1 MIRVV
6 HVITRTNIGGP
17 AVIASSLLADERH
30 PDVRQSLVRG
40 TPGADEGDYFE
51 GSPLLARTTTVH
63 GLGRSPK
70 PLDDVRA
77 LVSLVALLRRER
89 PDVVHTHMA
98 KAGVLGR
105 LAAFVAR
112 VPVRI
117 HTFHGHLLHGYFGA
131 IATRVV
137 VATERLMRLVTTHS
151 VVVGSSVHR
160 DLVGAGVVDARRSS
174 VINPGVEPFALA
186 DRDAA
191 RRALGLPE
199 GRGVV
204 MYVGRLAQI
213 KRPDRFLDLAD
224 DLAPRDGAIFALVG
238 DGPLGDECRARVAR
252 TPNTVALGWQRDL
265 GTLLAAADVVVLCS
279 DNEGV
284 PLLLIEAALAG
295 RPVVT
300 TDVGAVRDVVQDG
313 VTGVVVPTGDRAA
326 LARAV
331 GTLLSD
337 PAERE
342 RLGSAARDR
351 ALREMTASAAVDR
364 HVDLYRSLVAKRR
377 PN

>member
-1 MIRVV
+1 VIRVV

-17 AVIASSLLADERH
+17 AVIASSLLADGRH
-30 PDVRQSLVRG
+30 PDVQQSLVRG
-40 TPGADEGDYFE
+40 MPGADEGDYFE
-51 GSPLLARTTTVH
+51 GSPLLARTTTVQ

-70 PLDDVRA
+70 PLDDLRA
-77 LVSLVALLRRER
+77 LVSLVRLLRRER

-105 LAAFVAR
+105 IAAFVAR
-112 VPVRI
+112 VPVRV

-131 IATRVV
+131 LATRIV
-137 VATERLMRLVTTHS
+137 VAVERLMRLVTTHA

-160 DLVGAGVVDARRSS
+160 DLVRAGVVNARRSS
-174 VINPGVEPFALA
+174 VINPGVEPFAVV
-186 DRDAA
+186 DRGAA
-191 RRALGLPE
+191 RRSLGLPAD
-199 GRGVV
+199 GDVV

-224 DLAPRDGAIFALVG
+224 DLAARSGATFALVG
-238 DGPLGDECRARVAR
+238 DGPLGDECRARIAR
-252 TPNTVALGWQRDL
+252 TANAVALGWQRDL
-265 GTLLAAADVVVLCS
+265 GTLLGAADVVVLCS

-300 TDVGAVRDVVQDG
+300 TDVGAVRDVVRDG
-313 VTGVVVPTGDRAA
+313 ETGVLVPAGDRGA
-326 LARAV
+326 LATAV
-331 GTLLSD
+331 DTLLSD
-337 PAERE
+337 PALRD
-342 RLGSAARDR
+342 RLGSTARDR

-364 HVDLYRSLVAKRR
+364 HVELYRTLVERR
-377 PN
+377 SR

>member
-30 PDVRQSLVRG
+30 PDVVQTLVRG
-40 TPGADEGDYFE
+40 VPGADEGDYFE
-51 GSPLLARTTTVH
+51 GSPLLGRTTTVR

-77 LVSLVALLRRER
+77 LVALVRLLRRER

-105 LAAFVAR
+105 TAAFLAR

-131 IATRVV
+131 LATRVV
-137 VATERLMRLVTTHS
+137 VLVERLMRLVTTHA

-160 DLVGAGVVDARRSS
+160 DLVAAGVVDAGRSS
-174 VINPGVEPFALA
+174 VINPGVEPFPVA
-186 DRDAA
+186 DAADA
-191 RRALGLPE
+191 RRALGLPPD
-199 GRGVV
+199 GAVV

-224 DLAPRDGAIFALVG
+224 DLAARGGATFALVG
-238 DGPLGDECRARVAR
+238 DGPLGDECRARIEGM
-252 TPNTVALGWQRDL
+252 PNAVALGWQRDL

-295 RPVVT
+295 RPVVA
-300 TDVGAVRDVVQDG
+300 TDVGAIRDVVRDG
-313 VTGVVVPTGDRAA
+313 ETGVLVPAGDRVA
-326 LARAV
+326 LTHAV
-331 GTLLSD
+331 GSLIAD
-337 PAERE
+337 PVARE
-342 RLGSAARDR
+342 RLGSAARELARRD
-351 ALREMTASAAVDR
+351 LTASAAVDR
-364 HVDLYRSLVAKRR
+364 HVDLYRSLVTQRTRR
-377 PN
+377 

>member
-1 MIRVV
+1 VIRVV

-17 AVIASSLLADERH
+17 AVIASSLLADDRH
-30 PDVRQSLVRG
+30 ADVQQSLVRG

-70 PLDDVRA
+70 PLDDLRA
-77 LVSLVALLRRER
+77 LVSLIRLLRRER

-105 LAAFVAR
+105 IAACMAR

-131 IATRVV
+131 LATRIV
-137 VATERLMRLVTTHS
+137 VATERLMRRVTTHS

-174 VINPGVEPFALA
+174 VINPGIEPFALA
-186 DRDAA
+186 DRSEA
-191 RRALGLPE
+191 RRTLELPID
-199 GRGVV
+199 GDVV

-224 DLAPRDGAIFALVG
+224 DLAGHGSAMFALVG

-252 TPNTVALGWQRDL
+252 TPNAVALGWQRDI

-300 TDVGAVRDVVQDG
+300 TDVGAVRDVVRDG
-313 VTGVVVPTGDRAA
+313 DTGLLVPAGNRAA
-326 LARAV
+326 LAGAVQSLLADPELRA
-331 GTLLSD
+331 
-337 PAERE
+337 
-342 RLGSAARDR
+342 RLGAAARDR
-351 ALREMTASAAVDR
+351 AHSEMTASAAVDR
-364 HVDLYRSLVAKRR
+364 HVELYRMLVEQRSR
-377 PN
+377 

>member
-1 MIRVV
+1 VIRVV

-17 AVIASSLLADERH
+17 AVIASSLLADDRH
-30 PDVRQSLVRG
+30 ADVQQSLVRG

-51 GSPLLARTTTVH
+51 GSPLLDRTTTVH

-70 PLDDVRA
+70 PLDDLRA
-77 LVSLVALLRRER
+77 LVSLVRLLRRER

-105 LAAFVAR
+105 IAAFVAR

-131 IATRVV
+131 LATRVV
-137 VATERLMRLVTTHS
+137 VATERLMRRVTTHS
-151 VVVGSSVHR
+151 VVVGSTVHR
-160 DLVGAGVVDARRSS
+160 DLVGARVVDARRSS
-174 VINPGVEPFALA
+174 VINPGVEAFGVT
-186 DRDAA
+186 DRSAA
-191 RRALGLPE
+191 RRALGLPID
-199 GRGVV
+199 GDVV

-224 DLAPRDGAIFALVG
+224 DLAANRDATFVLVG
-238 DGPLGDECRARVAR
+238 DGPLGDECRARTAR
-252 TPNTVALGWQRDL
+252 MPNAVALGWQRDL

-300 TDVGAVRDVVQDG
+300 TDVGAVRDVVRDG
-313 VTGVVVPTGDRAA
+313 DTGVLVPAGDRVA
-326 LARAV
+326 LAGAV
-331 GTLLSD
+331 RSLLAD
-337 PAERE
+337 PDLRE
-342 RLGSAARDR
+342 RLGDAARDR
-351 ALREMTASAAVDR
+351 ALRELTASAAVDR
-364 HVDLYRSLVAKRR
+364 HVDLYRQLVAERQAR
-377 PN
+377 

>member
-17 AVIASSLLADERH
+17 AVIASSLLSDGRHAD
-30 PDVRQSLVRG
+30 VQQSLVRG
-40 TPGADEGDYFE
+40 TPGADEGDYFD
-51 GSPLLARTTTVH
+51 GSPLLDRTTTVH

-70 PLDDVRA
+70 PLDDLRA
-77 LVSLVALLRRER
+77 LVSLIRLLRRER

-105 LAAFVAR
+105 IAAAVAR

-131 IATRVV
+131 FATRVV
-137 VATERLMRLVTTHS
+137 VATERLMRRITTHS
-151 VVVGSSVHR
+151 IVVGSTVHR
-160 DLVGAGVVDARRSS
+160 DLVEARVVDARRSS
-174 VINPGVEPFALA
+174 VINPGIEPFTLA
-186 DRDAA
+186 DRLEA
-191 RRALGLPE
+191 RNALGLPVD
-199 GRGVV
+199 GDVV

-224 DLAPRDGAIFALVG
+224 DLAGHGSAMFALVG
-238 DGPLGDECRARVAR
+238 DGPLGDECRARTAR
-252 TPNTVALGWQRDL
+252 MPNAVALGWQRDL

-284 PLLLIEAALAG
+284 PLLLIEAAIAG

-300 TDVGAVRDVVQDG
+300 TDVGAVRDVVRDG
-313 VTGVVVPTGDRAA
+313 DTGALVPAGDRAA
-326 LARAV
+326 LAGAVRSLLADPDLRA
-331 GTLLSD
+331 
-337 PAERE
+337 
-342 RLGSAARDR
+342 RLGATARDR
-351 ALREMTASAAVDR
+351 ALRELTAAAAVDR
-364 HVDLYRSLVAKRR
+364 HVELYRMLVDRR
-377 PN
+377 SR

>member
-17 AVIASSLLADERH
+17 AVIAASLLADDRH
-30 PDVRQSLVRG
+30 ADVQQSLVRG

-51 GSPLLARTTTVH
+51 GSPLLVRTTTVH

-70 PLDDVRA
+70 PLDDLRA
-77 LVSLVALLRRER
+77 LVSLVRLLRRER

-105 LAAFVAR
+105 IAAFVAR

-131 IATRVV
+131 LATRVV

-160 DLVGAGVVDARRSS
+160 DLVEAGVVDARRSS
-174 VINPGVEPFALA
+174 VINPGVEPFVLA
-186 DRDAA
+186 DRSEA
-191 RRALGLPE
+191 RRTLGLPVDVD
-199 GRGVV
+199 VV

-224 DLAPRDGAIFALVG
+224 DLAAHRGAVFALVG
-238 DGPLGDECRARVAR
+238 DGPLGDECRARTAR
-252 TPNTVALGWQRDL
+252 TPNAVALGWQRDL

-300 TDVGAVRDVVQDG
+300 TDVGAVRDVVRDG
-313 VTGVVVPTGDRAA
+313 ETGVLVPAGDRAA
-326 LARAV
+326 LASAVRSLLADPEMRA
-331 GTLLSD
+331 
-337 PAERE
+337 
-342 RLGSAARDR
+342 RLGAAARDR
-351 ALREMTASAAVDR
+351 ALTELTASSAVDR
-364 HVDLYRSLVAKRR
+364 HVDLYRSLVATRR
-377 PN
+377 TK

>member
-1 MIRVV
+1 VIRVV

-17 AVIASSLLADERH
+17 AVIASSLLADDRH
-30 PDVRQSLVRG
+30 ADVQQSLVRG

-70 PLDDVRA
+70 PLDDLRA
-77 LVSLVALLRRER
+77 LVSLVRLLRRER

-105 LAAFVAR
+105 IAACMAR

-131 IATRVV
+131 LATRVV
-137 VATERLMRLVTTHS
+137 VATERLMRRVTTHS

-186 DRDAA
+186 ARSEA
-191 RRALGLPE
+191 RRTLGLPVD
-199 GRGVV
+199 GDVV

-224 DLAPRDGAIFALVG
+224 DLAGHGSAVFALVG

-252 TPNTVALGWQRDL
+252 TPNAVALGWQRDL

-300 TDVGAVRDVVQDG
+300 TDVGAVRDVVRDG
-313 VTGVVVPTGDRAA
+313 DTGLLVPAGDRAA
-326 LARAV
+326 LAGAV
-331 GTLLSD
+331 RSLLVDS
-337 PAERE
+337 ELRS
-342 RLGSAARDR
+342 RLGAAARDR
-351 ALREMTASAAVDR
+351 ALSEMTASAAVDR
-364 HVDLYRSLVAKRR
+364 HVELYRMLVEQRSR
-377 PN
+377 

>member
-17 AVIASSLLADERH
+17 AVIASSLLADDRH
-30 PDVRQSLVRG
+30 ADVQQSLVRG

-70 PLDDVRA
+70 PLDDLRA
-77 LVSLVALLRRER
+77 LVSLVRLLRRER

-105 LAAFVAR
+105 IAACMAR

-131 IATRVV
+131 LATRVV
-137 VATERLMRLVTTHS
+137 VATERLMRRVTTHS

-160 DLVGAGVVDARRSS
+160 DLVGARVVDARRSS

-186 DRDAA
+186 DRLEA
-191 RRALGLPE
+191 RRTLGLPVD
-199 GRGVV
+199 GDVV

-224 DLAPRDGAIFALVG
+224 DLAGHDSAVFALVG

-252 TPNTVALGWQRDL
+252 TPNAVALGWQRNL

-300 TDVGAVRDVVQDG
+300 TDVGAVRDVVRDG
-313 VTGVVVPTGDRAA
+313 DTGLLVPAGDRAA

-331 GTLLSD
+331 RSLLAD
-337 PAERE
+337 PELRT
-342 RLGSAARDR
+342 RLGAAARDR
-351 ALREMTASAAVDR
+351 ALSEMTASAAVDR
-364 HVDLYRSLVAKRR
+364 HVELYRMLVEQR
-377 PN
+377 PR